1 VTSQIP
7 TADEIARII
16 IVSFRTVGADPLAIT
31 VQTPQGRPSEYHQR
45 ISNGRTYAA
54 LAIRRLFPSLRA
66 TSISR
71 MVGAR
76 SNFADEMLRDQRRGK
91 LRWYDETDFRA
102 ILARCGVD
110 QREPEQVVVD
120 ETETEAELEITVHP
134 APVAP
139 PAFSP
144 YPVRHGAK
152 KRLEDELREAV
163 LNTARMQQPEI

>member
-1 VTSQIP
+1 MTSQIP
-7 TADEIARII
+7 TADEVARII
-16 IVSFRTVGADPLAIT
+16 IASFRTVGADPLMVT
-31 VQTPQGRPSEYHQR
+31 VPMSQGRPSEYLQR

-54 LAIRRLFPSLRA
+54 LVLRRLFPSLRG

-76 SNFADEMLRDQRRGK
+76 SNFEDEMSRDVRRGK

-102 ILARCGVD
+102 ILARCGVER
-110 QREPEQVVVD
+110 REPEQVVVD
-120 ETETEAELEITVHP
+120 ETEVEPEITVQP

-139 PAFSP
+139 SALSP